1 MPSSEY
7 AVATGG
13 ALKLK
18 GSNVA
23 KKKKKKP
30 KQSTTNDDEPKPA
43 TGLKD
48 TADGTTGSLEDGGD
62 DKAVSKSLREEDDS
76 LRQEIEK
83 ELKQTGRPKTEAER
97 RFEEQRRKRLEERLK
112 RDGVKT
118 HKERVEELNRYLS
131 KLSEHHDM
139 YVGASL
145 RLTNI
150 ATNTNTTGQESV
162 LANDLSSRKRA
173 SEGWGAH
180 ISPIMQDL
188 WWCICSSSAA
198 GYR

>member
-7 AVATGG
+7 SAATAG

-18 GSNVA
+18 GSSIT

-30 KQSTTNDDEPKPA
+30 KQPAADDEEENASSAPKTQAEDATGDTVPKPSGA
-43 TGLKD
+43 ALSN
-48 TADGTTGSLEDGGD
+48 A
-62 DKAVSKSLREEDDS
+62 LREEEDD

-83 ELKQTGRPKTEAER
+83 ELKQSGRPKTEAEK

-139 YVGASL
+139 YVLSV
-145 RLTNI
+145 TNI
-150 ATNTNTTGQESV
+150 VADYELIIPRPRIGP
-162 LANDLSSRKRA
+162 
-173 SEGWGAH
+173 G
-180 ISPIMQDL
+180 
-188 WWCICSSSAA
+188 
-198 GYR
+198 

>member
-1 MPSSEY
+1 MPSTEY
-7 AVATGG
+7 TAATGG

-30 KQSTTNDDEPKPA
+30 KQSIADDNEPETVA
-43 TGLKD
+43 ALKD
-48 TADGTTGSLEDGGD
+48 HGNHATGSLEVDSVGNV
-62 DKAVSKSLREEDDS
+62 VSKSLREEDDS
-76 LRQEIEK
+76 LRLEVEK
-83 ELKQTGRPKTEAER
+83 ELKETGRPKTEAEK

-139 YVGASL
+139 YVGVSP
-145 RLTNI
+145 
-150 ATNTNTTGQESV
+150 G
-162 LANDLSSRKRA
+162 SR
-173 SEGWGAH
+173 S
-180 ISPIMQDL
+180 
-188 WWCICSSSAA
+188 
-198 GYR
+198 